1 MEQRPIAQGTGT
13 GNNVLSVYS
22 DRVELSS
29 GIPGQNTTSVSLK
42 QVANVSIR
50 GWVNCTLS
58 IEIND
63 GRRLNL
69 ERMALPDARQIKAVI
84 ERQKRMAGLHE

>member
-13 GNNVLSVYS
+13 GNNVLNVYP

-29 GIPGQNTTSVSLK
+29 GLRGQNTISIGLK
-42 QVANVSIR
+42 QVVSVSIR
-50 GWVNCTLS
+50 GWVNCTLT

-63 GRRLNL
+63 GRRLNV
-69 ERMALPDARQIKAVI
+69 EHMALPDARQIKAAI
-84 ERQKRMAGLHE
+84 ERQKRIAGLHE